1 MVLLFCSLFCERIY
15 PLLLTRQPFSCNLPR
30 RNQQIRKWKNR
41 IGLCMRFAVKIVISL
56 SIIIFCTQIGRKFP
70 TLAGL
75 IAVMPLTGLIV
86 LLWLYSDSSGDFSL
100 MTNYTKGALWGIIP
114 SILFFLAVFIC
125 FRRQLAL
132 WIVLSISFTVWTIGA
147 IIHQWLLNK

>member
-1 MVLLFCSLFCERIY
+1 
-15 PLLLTRQPFSCNLPR
+15 
-30 RNQQIRKWKNR
+30 
-41 IGLCMRFAVKIVISL
+41 MRFAVKIVISL
-56 SIIIFCTQIGRKFP
+56 SIIIFCTQIGRKIP

-86 LLWLYSDSSGDFSL
+86 LLWIYSDSAGDFSL

-114 SILFFLAVFIC
+114 SILFFLAAFIC

-132 WIVLSISFTVWTIGA
+132 WIVLSISFTVWVIGA